1 MEEIRTE
8 FSQYKKEVDGKL
20 ESQRNYFN
28 KSISVLKSDL
38 LSQIKPVLTTSN
50 KIVLLIAILGYAIMS
65 FKTFNNVDIRVD
77 NNTNNIE
84 HNKEEISRIIES
96 SEKTSEKIDKIYDI
110 VVATSIDVAVLKS
123 DK

>member
-8 FSQYKKEVDGKL
+8 FNQYKKEVDDKL

-77 NNTNNIE
+77 NNTNNID

>member
-8 FSQYKKEVDGKL
+8 FNQYKKEVDDKL